1 MINKIVSRQNQR
13 ILYAC
18 LLKEEKNRRI
28 YKQFLMEGRLALE
41 MGLKKNLVK
50 EIFTLSP
57 LEVAQKDVVVNLVD
71 KKVMDKLSSERN
83 PEGIVFISD
92 IPDFEDQDYKKIIY
106 LDHISDPGN
115 MGTIIRTALGL
126 GMDAIYIS
134 NGSVSLFNDKVLAA
148 SKGAIYEMPIFFK
161 EIDDLVKAKA
171 KGYQIISTALK
182 GNTVDVSKLKVKTP
196 FICVFG
202 NESRGVDEKII
213 SLSDVTTKIEI
224 KKIDSFNVAI
234 SAGII
239 MYHLK

>member
-1 MINKIVSRQNQR
+1 MINKIISRQNQR

-18 LLKEEKNRRI
+18 SLKDEKNRRT

-50 EIFTLSP
+50 EVFTLTP
-57 LEVAQKDVVVNLVD
+57 LDITPKDVVINLVD
-71 KKVMDKLSSERN
+71 QKVMEKLSDERN

-92 IPDFEDQDYKKIIY
+92 IPSFSDKSYEKIIY

-115 MGTIIRTALGL
+115 LGTIIRTALGL

-134 NGSVSLFNDKVLAA
+134 EGSVSLFNNKVLAA
-148 SKGAIYEMPIFFK
+148 SKGAIYELPIFFK
-161 EIDDLVKAKA
+161 DIDDLAKAKS
-171 KGYQIISTALK
+171 KGYQIIATALK
-182 GNTVDVSKLKVKTP
+182 GDTIDISKLKVKKP

-213 SLSDVTTKIEI
+213 SLSDVTTKIAI
-224 KKIDSFNVAI
+224 NKIDSFNVAI

-239 MYHLK
+239 MYNLK

>member
-182 GNTVDVSKLKVKTP
+182 GNTVDVSELKVKTP

>member
-106 LDHISDPGN
+106 LDHVSDPGN

-161 EIDDLVKAKA
+161 EIDDLIKAKA

>member
-161 EIDDLVKAKA
+161 EIDDLIKAKA

-182 GNTVDVSKLKVKTP
+182 GNTVDVSKLKVKMP

>member
-18 LLKEEKNRRI
+18 SLKEEKNRRI

>member
-171 KGYQIISTALK
+171 KGYKIISTALK